1 MKQKRHLTRI
11 LGWLP
16 KESSIAYAREA
27 PKPRWKL
34 HWKRLTL
41 SVVLLASLM
50 VVAFVGVQTYWRY
63 SNPQVDLTARYFEK
77 TTNCTTANIGD
88 LVEVAATVYWHGYVV
103 PVEFKREVK
112 IADPISEG
120 YFSVANGTNIYES
133 TGYGGTYILKYIL
146 KVTGGAGAS
155 VELPK
160 PKLTIDNVEIA
171 LSGTSPTITISAK

>member
-1 MKQKRHLTRI
+1 MV
-11 LGWLP
+11 GF
-16 KESSIAYAREA
+16 
-27 PKPRWKL
+27 
-34 HWKRLTL
+34 
-41 SVVLLASLM
+41 LM
-50 VVAFVGVQTYWRY
+50 VGAFVGAQTYWRY
-63 SNPQVDLTARYFEK
+63 SNPQVDLTASYFEK
-77 TTNCTTANIGD
+77 TINCTTANIGD

-120 YFSVANGTNIYES
+120 YFSVANGTNICES
-133 TGYGGTYILKYIL
+133 TGYGGTYILKYTL

-171 LSGTSPTITISAK
+171 LSGIGPIISILDS